1 MFFSYIFWRERE
13 RQRQRD
19 MATYIIA
26 PFNCPSKN
34 KPQTNDIVQILLSP
48 LFSSFHKKHKH
59 TCNIYFHICQWMYLS
74 TASWY
79 LQCLGLI
86 QNMLLEYGSENDN
99 NIINNQ
105 GF

>member
-59 TCNIYFHICQWMYLS
+59 TCNIYFHMSVNVSINRFMIF
-74 TASWY
+74 TMFRFDT
-79 LQCLGLI
+79 
-86 QNMLLEYGSENDN
+86 NMLLEYGSENDN